1 MGPMG
6 GPMGGPR
13 RGPQM
18 EGEKPKNMKETTLRL
33 FSYVGKYKTGFV
45 LAIIFSLISTLA
57 SIFSPLVQGMV
68 TSELFRGVQEP
79 GSGINFEL
87 IVKILL
93 TLGTLYVL
101 NAAFKYLE
109 QFLMA
114 GVAQRTMY
122 DLRRAV
128 DEKISRLP
136 LRYFDTKTNGEVLSR
151 ITNDVDTVQNTLQQ
165 GVTQVITSVTTV
177 IGIFIMMLSISPLM
191 TLIAVLTLPLSLFSS
206 MFIVKKSQRWFRAQ
220 QKEIGDL
227 NGHVEE
233 MFSGHNVVKAFNR
246 QDKVT
251 EEFEE
256 INTRLYRCG
265 WKAQFLSSI
274 MMPIVGLIGNI
285 GYLLVCVTGGLTVI
299 AGKLLVGEIQSFVQ
313 YMRQFTQPI
322 SQTANIMNMLQ
333 STLAAAER
341 IFEMLDE
348 TEEIP
353 EEKHPVLLQNA
364 RGAVSFEHVRF
375 GYSQDKIL
383 IHDLNID
390 IPSGSKIAIVGP
402 TGAGK
407 TTIVNLLLR
416 FYELNGGRITID
428 GVDITRMTRY
438 GLRELFGMVLQDT
451 WLFGGTIRDN
461 IAYGRLDA
469 TEEEIVAAA
478 KSAHAHTFIK
488 QLPGG
493 YGMVLNEDATNISQG
508 QRQLLTIAR
517 ALLADPE
524 IMILDEATSSVD
536 TRTEVLIQ
544 KAMETLMKGRTS
556 FIIAHRLSTIRD
568 ADRILVLRDGDIVE
582 TGSHQELLDK
592 GGFYAQLYQSQFSA
606 GNIA

>member
-1 MGPMG
+1 
-6 GPMGGPR
+6 MGGPR

-68 TSELFRGVQEP
+68 TSELFRGVQKP

-274 MMPIVGLIGNI
+274 MMPIVGFIGNI

-428 GVDITRMTRY
+428 GVDITRMTRHS
-438 GLRELFGMVLQDT
+438 LRELFGMVLQDT

>member
-1 MGPMG
+1 
-6 GPMGGPR
+6 
-13 RGPQM
+13 M

-274 MMPIVGLIGNI
+274 MMPIVGFIGNI

>member
-1 MGPMG
+1 MG

>member
-1 MGPMG
+1 
-6 GPMGGPR
+6 MGGPR

-274 MMPIVGLIGNI
+274 MMPIVGFIGNI

>member
-1 MGPMG
+1 
-6 GPMGGPR
+6 MGGPR

>member
-1 MGPMG
+1 MKKSLTRLMG
-6 GPMGGPR
+6 
-13 RGPQM
+13 
-18 EGEKPKNMKETTLRL
+18 
-33 FSYVGKYKTGFV
+33 FVGKYKLGFLFAV
-45 LAIIFSLISTLA
+45 LFSLISTLA

-68 TSELFRGVQEP
+68 TSELFRGSLDP
-79 GSGINFEL
+79 ASGIDFQL
-87 IVKILL
+87 IVRILT
-93 TLGTLYVL
+93 TLGILYLL
-101 NAAFKYLE
+101 NSAFKYLE

-136 LRYFDTKTNGEVLSR
+136 LSYFDTRTNGEVLSR

-165 GVTQVITSVTTV
+165 GVTQVVTSVITV
-177 IGIFIMMLSISPLM
+177 VGIFITMLSISPRM
-191 TLIAVLTLPLSLFSS
+191 TLIAVLTLPLSLIFS
-206 MFIVKKSQRWFRAQ
+206 MLIVKKSQKWFRMQ
-220 QKEIGDL
+220 QKEIGEL

-251 EEFEE
+251 KQFEE
-256 INTRLYRCG
+256 INGRLYQCG
-265 WKAQFLSSI
+265 WKAQFLSGI
-274 MMPIVGLIGNI
+274 MMPLVGFVGNI
-285 GYLLVCVTGGLTVI
+285 GYLLVCAVGGLAVI

-322 SQTANIMNMLQ
+322 SQAANIMNMLQ
-333 STLAAAER
+333 STMAAAER

-348 TEEIP
+348 SEEEP
-353 EEKHPVLLQNA
+353 EISDPVVLKNA
-364 RGAVSFEHVRF
+364 RGDVRFEHVRF
-375 GYSQDKIL
+375 GYAKDKLL
-383 IHDLNID
+383 IRDLNID
-390 IPSGSKIAIVGP
+390 VKSGSKIAIVGP

-416 FYELNGGRITID
+416 FYELSGGRITVD
-428 GVDITRMTRY
+428 GVDITQMTRN

-451 WLFGGTIRDN
+451 WLFGGTIREN
-461 IAYGRLDA
+461 IAYGRLGA
-469 TEEEIVAAA
+469 TEEEIVTAAR
-478 KSAHAHTFIK
+478 SAHAHSFIK

-493 YGMVLNEDATNISQG
+493 YDMVLNEDATNISQG

-536 TRTEVLIQ
+536 TRTEILIQ
-544 KAMETLMKGRTS
+544 KAMKTLMKGRTS

-568 ADRILVLRDGDIVE
+568 ADMILVLRDGDIVE
-582 TGSHQELLDK
+582 TGNHEQLLEK
-592 GGFYAQLYQSQFSA
+592 GGFYAQLYQSQFA
-606 GNIA
+606 GESIA

>member
-1 MGPMG
+1 
-6 GPMGGPR
+6 MGGPR

-274 MMPIVGLIGNI
+274 MMPIVGFIGNI

-375 GYSQDKIL
+375 GYSEDKIL

-416 FYELNGGRITID
+416 FYELDGGRITID